1 MVGIPK
7 LFAGFAVSMV
17 VTCAGCAAD
26 VSAPAP
32 DVAAKVDEAKPQAEI
47 TTVIAPTVVVPE
59 SVLIE
64 QPQDLIAQA
73 EAPKVEG
80 GTEIADAQSPQR
92 RTVFYRADAAPAEI
106 PPVRLS
112 KGHEALCKV
121 KVGDTMPDVTLPPL
135 TGGAPVKLS
144 SLFGKK
150 ATVVVFWSPDRRMAR
165 EQLADLGPD
174 VVAPFGEA
182 GVAVVGIAVGAPAAM
197 LKAATREFPNLLDAD
212 GKAFAQVGSE
222 KLPRTYLLDP
232 QGKILW
238 FDIEYSLGTRR
249 ELHQALRAVAG
260 EAAGAKQE

>member
-1 MVGIPK
+1 MMIRASKVFASYALTVWIAGAGAAAVG
-7 LFAGFAVSMV
+7 
-17 VTCAGCAAD
+17 AAP
-26 VSAPAP
+26 S
-32 DVAAKVDEAKPQAEI
+32 AKVVAKAAEAKPQADV
-47 TTVIAPTVVVPE
+47 TKKT
-59 SVLIE
+59 
-64 QPQDLIAQA
+64 
-73 EAPKVEG
+73 
-80 GTEIADAQSPQR
+80 
-92 RTVFYRADAAPAEI
+92 APAEI

-135 TGGAPVKLS
+135 TGGAPVELS
-144 SLFGKK
+144 SLFGEK
-150 ATVVVFWSPDRRMAR
+150 ATLVVFWSPDRRMAR

-197 LKAATREFPNLLDAD
+197 LKAAEREFPNLLDAD
-212 GKAFAQVGSE
+212 GKAFSQVGSA

-249 ELHQALRAVAG
+249 ELHQSLRAVAG
-260 EAAGAKQE
+260 EPAGAKQE